1 LSDSL
6 KFKNTAIALV
16 AVLVLEALYIF
27 NSVYATNNMP
37 RETINPH
44 IVSQN
49 HSNGHIG
56 IDVSSSLDI
65 EESSFQPSP
74 YSGEELR
81 DVKSLSDSDIQSLLN
96 GTGEAFGGIAK
107 LAELNGY
114 PGPRHVLDI
123 TSDLKLTDNQ
133 KVEIEMI
140 YESMSRKAKAI
151 GAKIIA
157 IERDMDK
164 AFANKTITEQG
175 LKLLINN
182 SADLYGQI
190 RFVHLSAHIDTVR
203 VLTAEQV
210 QMYNKI
216 RGYDTSG
223 IRNIITSE
231 NNYDSNSSD
240 IRQQHSFH

>member
-1 LSDSL
+1 LSVSV
-6 KFKNTAIALV
+6 KFKNTTIALV
-16 AVLVLEALYIF
+16 IVLVLEALFIF
-27 NSVYATNNMP
+27 NSVYATNNLP

-44 IVSQN
+44 IVSKN

-56 IDVSSSLDI
+56 KDVSSSLDI
-65 EESSFQPSP
+65 GESSFQPSP
-74 YSGEELR
+74 YSAEEVR
-81 DVKSLSDSDIQSLLN
+81 DVKSLSGRDNQSLLN

-133 KVEIEMI
+133 NVEIEMI

-151 GAKIIA
+151 GVKIIA

-175 LKLLINN
+175 LKLLIDN

-190 RFVHLSAHIDTVR
+190 RFVHLSAHIDTVS
-203 VLTAEQV
+203 VLTVEQV

-223 IRNIITSE
+223 IRNIITPE
-231 NNYDSNSSD
+231 NNYASNSSD
-240 IRQQHSFH
+240 MRQQYSFH

>member
-1 LSDSL
+1 M
-6 KFKNTAIALV
+6 AIAVV
-16 AVLVLEALYIF
+16 AVLVLETLFIF

>member
-1 LSDSL
+1 
-6 KFKNTAIALV
+6 
-16 AVLVLEALYIF
+16 
-27 NSVYATNNMP
+27 MP
-37 RETINPH
+37 SETINSH
-44 IVSQN
+44 IVSHN
-49 HSNGHIG
+49 YSKGSIG
-56 IDVSSSLDI
+56 IDIPSSLDI
-65 EESSFQPSP
+65 AESSFQPSP
-74 YSGEELR
+74 FSGEEVR
-81 DVKSLSDSDIQSLLN
+81 DVKSLSDRDIQSLLN

-140 YESMSRKAKAI
+140 YESMFRKAKVL
-151 GAKIIA
+151 GAKIIVV
-157 IERDMDK
+157 ERDMDK
-164 AFANKTITEQG
+164 AFANKAITEQG
-175 LKLLINN
+175 LKLLVEN

-203 VLTAEQV
+203 VLTLEQV

-216 RGYDTSG
+216 SGYDTSG
-223 IRNIITSE
+223 IQNIITSE

>member
-1 LSDSL
+1 M
-6 KFKNTAIALV
+6 AIAVV
-16 AVLVLEALYIF
+16 AVLVLETLFIF

-56 IDVSSSLDI
+56 IDVSTSLEI

-123 TSDLKLTDNQ
+123 KSDFFMLTDNQ

-175 LKLLINN
+175 LKLLIDN

-203 VLTAEQV
+203 VLTEEQV
-210 QMYNKI
+210 EMYNKI

-223 IRNIITSE
+223 MRNIITSE

>member
-56 IDVSSSLDI
+56 IDVLSSLDI